1 MTIKQTIKQIIKL
14 NKYTKESVF
23 VILINNSNNKNIKS
37 FRTNEKNLSEDLKYI
52 EEYQN
57 LKIDYFTLLCDPLT
71 SDNKLEIKVLNE
83 ELKKLNN

>member
-14 NKYTKESVF
+14 NKHTKESIF
-23 VILINNSNNKNIKS
+23 IILVDSSNNEIVKR
-37 FRTNEKNLSEDLKYI
+37 FRTNEKDLLQDLKYI
-52 EEYQN
+52 EKYQN

-83 ELKKLNN
+83 ELKKVN